1 MSEWLEAGS
10 AQMSIWVDKCSVY
23 VAEWSRLV
31 RMNFEASQGELSPD
45 DNANSGQNH
54 CMLSAVRVAPASKVS
69 EVCCHWEGQHVD
81 KFLVGVSLWISC
93 YAKLNPRP
101 TA

>member
-1 MSEWLEAGS
+1 MSESVEAGS
-10 AQMSIWVDKCSVY
+10 AQMSLWVEKYSVY

-45 DNANSGQNH
+45 GNANSGQNH

-69 EVCCHWEGQHVD
+69 VVRCHWEGQRGD
-81 KFLVGVSLWISC
+81 KLLVGMSL
-93 YAKLNPRP
+93 
-101 TA
+101 